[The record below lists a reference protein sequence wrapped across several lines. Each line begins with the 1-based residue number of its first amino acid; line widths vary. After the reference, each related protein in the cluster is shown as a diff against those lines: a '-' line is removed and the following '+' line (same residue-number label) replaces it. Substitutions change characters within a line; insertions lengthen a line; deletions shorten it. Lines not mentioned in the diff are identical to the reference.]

1 LGDGI
6 KKKDEDALIILNLD
20 AFEKDIFTHGG
31 PSAYP
36 PDRSH
41 TILPSSLY
49 FGWTNET
56 LDEYMGANLR
66 ALSAKLIQ
74 TGIEDGQDLKNASH
88 YTNYA
93 ISGTPLERMYGE
105 NVHRLGEIRKKYDPH
120 RVMDHTGGF
129 KFRF

>member
-1 LGDGI
+1 
-6 KKKDEDALIILNLD
+6 
-20 AFEKDIFTHGG
+20 
-31 PSAYP
+31 
-36 PDRSH
+36 
-41 TILPSSLY
+41 
-49 FGWTNET
+49 
-56 LDEYMGANLR
+56 MGANLR

-74 TGIEDGQDLKNASH
+74 TGIEDGQDLNNASH

-120 RVMDHTGGF
+120 RVMDLTGGF